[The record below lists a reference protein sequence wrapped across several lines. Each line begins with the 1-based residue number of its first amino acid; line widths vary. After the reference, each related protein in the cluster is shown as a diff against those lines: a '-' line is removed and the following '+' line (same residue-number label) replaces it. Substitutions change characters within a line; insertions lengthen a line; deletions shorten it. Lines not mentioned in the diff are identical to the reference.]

1 MIATAFTML
10 FAKVSAVLT
19 WIGLLWQ
26 TIFHAIWDVVKDAWS
41 WPFDQVMSVA
51 VSAIGAIDLSG
62 INSSLQGWGGVPAE
76 MMNLLS
82 LLGVGTAM
90 TIIGSAILIRF
101 ALQLIPFVRL
111 GS

>member
-1 MIATAFTML
+1 MGVAFTML

-19 WIGLLWQ
+19 WIGQLWVLV
-26 TIFHAIWDVVKDAWS
+26 FLALWDMAKDAWS
-41 WPFDQVMSVA
+41 WPFDQMMQVA
-51 VSAIGAIDLSG
+51 VSAVAAIDLSG
-62 INSSLQGWGGVPAE
+62 INGSLQGWGGVPAE
-76 MMNLLS
+76 MLNLLG

-101 ALQLIPFVRL
+101 GLQLIPFVRL